1 MYRGFKSLA
10 RIRGL
15 IVVILVL
22 LAAPSVS
29 AKVFLRNSPT
39 DRKSYEH
46 TCGNPSGARIAYTV
60 NVEGARQKPVYAV
73 YLPRPQARV
82 GRTTRNLATTGSAS
96 AGAWTYSE
104 TTIKRKP
111 FCCFRTT
118 EDPIEPGDAPVTF
131 TLQATVGQTFQDRR
145 YEYRL
150 VGGGLR
156 GSARW
161 YYSVGEPDG
170 TENPLNTRLTKGQ
183 RPRKT
188 CRVWGALERCIS
200 SGPLADPLADVCS
213 PSTMV
218 CSPVPLTNVPGDCST
233 IDFYVLDEKDPDP
246 SFECTDITGGVEIEA
261 SDSSG
266 NWILNEFIFDN
277 PCLGDSLPPT
287 CLDVGE
293 DVFEVVLLRQ
303 DEVAE
308 GDTVGVVDAVVTGLH
323 ESGFWVQDDEAQS
336 TPFSGILVW
345 LGGPPVGLTLGEMI
359 DAFGVY
365 TEGSGTGRLTV
376 DTVGC
381 VLSSDCD
388 TVPVPATVRVCDING
403 TPDNPEA
410 EQWEG
415 VLVRIDS
422 VQVSADL
429 GSGSWAVIPYA
440 GNAGCS
446 AQDTLI
452 IGTSALDPHTQPE
465 VGDSL
470 VAVRGILELTAGEYR
485 LNPRG
490 DSDILLPALAGVR
503 QDPATFDVARLAQN
517 QPNPFSPPTRIS
529 FTLSKDAHVRLK
541 VFSTSGELVRTLVD
555 GAVSLGEHTA
565 EWDGRD
571 DQGNPVASGVY
582 FYQFKAVGQTQTRG
596 MVLVR

>member
-1 MYRGFKSLA
+1 MYQGLKSLV
-10 RIRGL
+10 RIWGCA
-15 IVVILVL
+15 IVILVL
-22 LAAPSVS
+22 FAMTPVS

-73 YLPRPQARV
+73 YLPRPQAKI
-82 GRTTRNLATTGSAS
+82 GRTIRNLATTGSAS
-96 AGAWTYSE
+96 AGAWAYSE
-104 TTIKRKP
+104 TTIRRKP

-118 EDPIEPGDAPVTF
+118 EDPIEPGDPPVTF
-131 TLQATVGQTFQDRR
+131 TLQATIGQTFQDGR

-161 YYSVGEPDG
+161 YYSVSEPDG

-188 CRVWGALERCIS
+188 CRVWGALERCIR
-200 SGPLADPLADVCS
+200 SGPLTDVCS

-218 CSPVPLTNVPGDCST
+218 TSPILLMNVPGDCST
-233 IDFYVLDEKDPDP
+233 IDFYVLDEKDPNP
-246 SFECTDITGGVEIEA
+246 AFECTNITGGVEIEA

-266 NWILNEFIFDN
+266 NWIRNEFIFDN

-293 DVFEVVLLRQ
+293 NVFEVVSLRQ

-308 GDTVGVVDAVVTGLH
+308 GDTVGVVDVVVTGLH
-323 ESGFWVQDDEAQS
+323 ERGFWVQDDEAQS
-336 TPFSGILVW
+336 TSFSGILVW
-345 LGGPPVGLTLGEMI
+345 LGGPPVGRTLGEMI

-365 TEGSGTGRLTV
+365 TEGSGTGRLAV
-376 DTVGC
+376 DAVGC

-388 TVPVPATVRVCDING
+388 TVPVPATVGVCDING

-410 EQWEG
+410 AQWEG
-415 VLVRIDS
+415 VLVRVDS
-422 VQVSADL
+422 VLVSADL
-429 GSGSWAVIPYA
+429 GPGSWAVIPYA
-440 GNAGCS
+440 GNTGCS
-446 AQDTLI
+446 EQDTLI
-452 IGTSALDPHTQPE
+452 IGTSALNPHTQPD

-470 VAVRGILELTAGEYR
+470 VAVMGILELAAGEYS

-490 DSDILLPALAGVR
+490 DSDILFPDVAGVR
-503 QDPATFDVARLAQN
+503 QDPTAFEVARLAQN
-517 QPNPFSPPTRIS
+517 QPNPFSPPTTIS
-529 FTLSKDAHVRLK
+529 FTLSRNAYVRLK
-541 VFSTSGELVRTLVD
+541 VFSASGKLVRTLVD
-555 GAVSLGEHTA
+555 GAISLGEHTA

-571 DQGNPVASGVY
+571 DQGKPVASGVY
-582 FYQFKAVGQTQTRG
+582 FYQFKVAGQTQTRG